1 MKYMYLKVQMR
12 VTICDSFHALMRI
25 ESQNKTKSVNV
36 AWPRSRLYH
45 IVENDSTFLAGPD
58 ARYTHWKQTVFYLN
72 DYLTVKHGE
81 QINGAFA
88 LKQNSRN
95 NVSSLS

>member
-45 IVENDSTFLAGPD
+45 IVENDSAKTVTTKCKHLLFLQGRMRD
-58 ARYTHWKQTVFYLN
+58 TLIGNRLYFILM
-72 DYLTVKHGE
+72 
-81 QINGAFA
+81 II
-88 LKQNSRN
+88 
-95 NVSSLS
+95 

>member
-1 MKYMYLKVQMR
+1 MQNTIMYVRISLRPSCFGPPAYFFTTVLK
-12 VTICDSFHALMRI
+12 T
-25 ESQNKTKSVNV
+25 T
-36 AWPRSRLYH
+36 
-45 IVENDSTFLAGPD
+45 STFIFLAGPD

-81 QINGAFA
+81 QINGKFA

-95 NVSSLS
+95 NVNILLCYLTYRRTVYLFVFPV